1 MRRASPTYPTTVE
14 EYQQT
19 TYTYTY
25 TQDALDVIINITKY
39 HG

>member
-1 MRRASPTYPTTVE
+1 MHRAFTYPTTVKGC
-14 EYQQT
+14 QRT

-25 TQDALDVIINITKY
+25 AQDALDVIINITKY